1 MTPLERFARAL
12 QGEGGKSAAT
22 RAAYLADAALLV
34 ELLGDMPVERATQAE
49 IRACVRRLHGQGMAP
64 RSIARRLSAWRAWFR
79 VLVRETGLPSNPV
92 DGVRAPRAARTLPRP
107 PGLDATQAFLAAM
120 PDDDAL
126 AARDR
131 ALIELAYSSG
141 LRLAELVSLDLDDFE
156 DGGRFVRVLGKGGK
170 TRVVPVGRA
179 ARTAIAHWQVLRA
192 TLVRPGETALFV
204 SRQGTRIGARA
215 VQQRLAHWGRQL
227 GWPER
232 LHPHKL
238 RHACATHFLQSSQ
251 DLRATQELLGH
262 AQLTSTQVYTRLDF
276 QHLAKV
282 YDVAHPRARGTPTGE
297 ERD

>member
-34 ELLGDMPVERATQAE
+34 ELLGDIPIERATQAHL
-49 IRACVRRLHGQGMAP
+49 RACVRRLHAQGMDP

-79 VLVRETGLPSNPV
+79 VLVREMGLPANPAE
-92 DGVRAPRAARTLPRP
+92 GIRAPRAARTLPRP

-120 PDDDAL
+120 PDDEGL

-170 TRVVPVGRA
+170 TRVVPVGQA
-179 ARTAIAHWQVLRA
+179 ARQAIAHWQTFRA
-192 TLVRPGETALFV
+192 TLARPGETALFV
-204 SRQGTRIGARA
+204 SRLGTRIGPRA

-227 GWPER
+227 GLPER

-251 DLRATQELLGH
+251 DLRAAQELLGH
-262 AQLTSTQVYTRLDF
+262 AQLTSTQVYTQLDF

-282 YDVAHPRARGTPTGE
+282 YDAAHPRARRMPPAE